1 MTDVYSLTRVEPVS
15 RGGDPG
21 DGLAATIHDP
31 LWTLA
36 RQRQFGELTGED
48 AGTPVQATFTQV
60 ERKFDGWQPEGG
72 AVLPY
77 SPTEDVVE
85 ALVAGEAAG
94 PSHSVQDRIDAGRVL
109 AASVT
114 PAVNALLIARFPIA
128 ATGPTS
134 TAPIQRMAS
143 RAALVFADGLAVAA
157 AFAASAGA
165 SDAAVGAALG
175 IPAADVAAVRDELQ
189 IFSRWCRVT
198 FGTGPNS
205 WIPERLE
212 RRFGLA
218 TGGAEVLKAPAHS
231 GERVDWSDFD
241 FVATRNG
248 QPNAQPGGEQDA
260 PPVSRSRIPIVIQ
273 FPGMPG
279 DRFWEFEDAKLAFAR
294 IDASTTDLGRL
305 ALVEFSTVYGNDW
318 FQFPIPASFGS
329 TQTVGNLVIRDT
341 FGTHELIA
349 PAVEA
354 DWAIYRP
361 TGAPVV
367 SPTLYMPAVTVSPLT
382 GPTTEEVAFARDEM
396 ANFVWALERIVTDAA
411 GERHDVPAEYARDA
425 PAPAAIPTD
434 ADLLYRLMT
443 EVPPHWIP
451 FIPVHTGADSR
462 QVGLVE
468 AVLPRPD
475 SFGDMVVSAPRSS
488 IVQELQGVVLPEEE
502 VPSAGVVV
510 RRRWFLARSADG
522 GRHAWASRSVVS
534 GRGEASSGLKF
545 DFADHVGTGPVG

>member
-48 AGTPVQATFTQV
+48 AGTPVQTTFTQV
-60 ERKFDGWQPEGG
+60 EQMFDGWRPEGG

-77 SPTEDVVE
+77 SPAGDVVE

-109 AASVT
+109 AASVP
-114 PAVNALLIARFPIA
+114 PAVNGLLLKRFAIASADPSNRIA
-128 ATGPTS
+128 A
-134 TAPIQRMAS
+134 

-157 AFAASAGA
+157 AFSAASAT
-165 SDAAVGAALG
+165 DAAVGAALG
-175 IPAADVAAVRDELQ
+175 IATGDVAPIRGALAT
-189 IFSRWCRVT
+189 FSHWCRVT

-218 TGGAEVLKAPAHS
+218 TGGAEILAAPSHS

-241 FVATRNG
+241 FVAAPAVHADRQLAP
-248 QPNAQPGGEQDA
+248 QPAAQA
-260 PPVSRSRIPIVIQ
+260 VSRSRVPIVIQ
-273 FPGMPG
+273 FPGMPR
-279 DRFWEFEDAKLAFAR
+279 DRFWEFEDAKLALAR
-294 IDASTTDLGRL
+294 MDASTTDLGRL

-318 FQFPIPASFGS
+318 FQFPIPVSFGS
-329 TQTVGNLVIRDT
+329 TQTIGNLVVRDT

-349 PAVEA
+349 PAAEG
-354 DWAIYRP
+354 DWAMYRP
-361 TGAPVV
+361 AGSPIA
-367 SPTLYMPAVTVSPLT
+367 SPTLYMPAVTVSALT
-382 GPTTEEVAFARDEM
+382 GPTTEEVAFARDDI
-396 ANFVWALERIVTDAA
+396 AGLVWAVERIVTDSE
-411 GERHDVPAEYARDA
+411 GEQHDLPSEYARDA

-443 EVPPHWIP
+443 DVPPHWIP
-451 FIPVHTGADSR
+451 FIPVHTGTDSR

-475 SFGDMVVSAPRSS
+475 SFGDLVVSAPRSS
-488 IVQELQGVVLPEEE
+488 IVQELQNVVFPEEE
-502 VPSAGVVV
+502 VPASGVVV

-522 GRHAWASRSVVS
+522 VRHAWASRSVIA

>member
-1 MTDVYSLTRVEPVS
+1 MTNVYSLTRVEPVS

-36 RQRQFGELTGED
+36 RQLQFGELTGED
-48 AGTPVQATFTQV
+48 AGTPVQATFSQS
-60 ERKFDGWQPEGG
+60 ERMFDGWQPEGG
-72 AVLPY
+72 TVLPY
-77 SPTEDVVE
+77 SPSGDVVE
-85 ALVAGEAAG
+85 ALVAGETAG

-128 ATGPTS
+128 S
-134 TAPIQRMAS
+134 TDPANRIAA
-143 RAALVFADGLAVAA
+143 RAAHVFANGLAVAA
-157 AFAASAGA
+157 AFSAVSSGAAT
-165 SDAAVGAALG
+165 DAAVGTGLG
-175 IPAADVAAVRDELQ
+175 LPAADVTAIRSDLDT
-189 IFSRWCRVT
+189 FSRWCRVT

-218 TGGAEVLKAPAHS
+218 TGGTEILTAPAHS

-241 FVATRNG
+241 FVATRNA
-248 QPNAQPGGEQDA
+248 QPNAQPNPEQDA
-260 PPVSRSRIPIVIQ
+260 QPVSRSRVPLVIQ
-273 FPGMPG
+273 FPGMPR
-279 DRFWEFEDAKLAFAR
+279 DRFWEFEDAKLALAR

-329 TQTVGNLVIRDT
+329 TQTVGDLVIRDT
-341 FGTHELIA
+341 FGTHELVA
-349 PAVEA
+349 PAAEA

-361 TGAPVV
+361 SGAPIV
-367 SPTLYMPAVTVSPLT
+367 SPTLHMPAVTVSPLT
-382 GPTTEEVAFARDEM
+382 GPTTEEVAFARDDM
-396 ANFVWALERIVTDAA
+396 ANFVWALERVVTDAE
-411 GERHDVPAEYARDA
+411 GERHDLPAEYAQNA

-468 AVLPRPD
+468 AVLPRPN
-475 SFGDMVVSAPRSS
+475 SFGDLVVSAPRSS
-488 IVQELQGVVLPEEE
+488 VVQELQDLVLPEEE
-502 VPSAGVVV
+502 VPASGVVV

>member
-1 MTDVYSLTRVEPVS
+1 MTNVYSLTRVEPVS

-36 RQRQFGELTGED
+36 RQYQFGELTGED
-48 AGTPVQATFTQV
+48 AGTPVQATFTQT
-60 ERKFDGWQPEGG
+60 ERMFDGWQPERG

-77 SPTEDVVE
+77 SPSGDVVE
-85 ALVAGEAAG
+85 ALVAGETAG
-94 PSHSVQDRIDAGRVL
+94 PSHSVQDSIDAGRVL

-128 ATGPTS
+128 GANP
-134 TAPIQRMAS
+134 ANRIAA
-143 RAALVFADGLAVAA
+143 RAARVFADGLAVAG
-157 AFAASAGA
+157 AFSAAASGAA
-165 SDAAVGAALG
+165 SDAAVGTALG
-175 IPAADVAAVRDELQ
+175 LPTADVTGIRSDLDT
-189 IFSRWCRVT
+189 FSRWCRVT

-218 TGGAEVLKAPAHS
+218 TGGREVLRAPAHS

-241 FVATRNG
+241 FVATQDAPPG
-248 QPNAQPGGEQDA
+248 ALSNAEQDA

-273 FPGMPG
+273 FPGMPR
-279 DRFWEFEDAKLAFAR
+279 DRFWEFEDATLALAR

-318 FQFPIPASFGS
+318 FQFPVPASFGS

-361 TGAPVV
+361 SGAPLV
-367 SPTLYMPAVTVSPLT
+367 SPTLHMPAVTVSPLT
-382 GPTTEEVAFARDEM
+382 GPTTEEVAFARDDM
-396 ANFVWALERIVTDAA
+396 AALVWALERIVTDAA
-411 GERHDVPAEYARDA
+411 GERHDLPAEYAQNA
-425 PAPAAIPTD
+425 PAVAAIPTD
-434 ADLLYRLMT
+434 ADLLYRIMT

-475 SFGDMVVSAPRSS
+475 SFGDLVVSDPRSS
-488 IVQELQGVVLPEEE
+488 VVQELQDVVLPEEE
-502 VPSAGVVV
+502 VPAAGVVV

>member
-1 MTDVYSLTRVEPVS
+1 MTNVYSLTRVEPVS

-48 AGTPVQATFTQV
+48 AGTPVQATFTQA
-60 ERKFDGWQPEGG
+60 ERMFDGWQPEGG

-77 SPTEDVVE
+77 SPAGDVVE

-94 PSHSVQDRIDAGRVL
+94 PSHSVEDSIDAGRVL

-114 PAVNALLIARFPIA
+114 PAVNALLMTRFPIA
-128 ATGPTS
+128 SADPS
-134 TAPIQRMAS
+134 NRIAA
-143 RAALVFADGLAVAA
+143 RAALVFADGLAVATEFSA
-157 AFAASAGA
+157 AGA
-165 SDAAVGAALG
+165 DDAAVGSALG
-175 IPAADVAAVRDELQ
+175 IPTADIAAIRGELDT
-189 IFSRWCRVT
+189 FSRWCSVT

-218 TGGAEVLKAPAHS
+218 TGGAEVLRAPAHS

-241 FVATRNG
+241 FVTTPALKSGAQSDAHVVAPSAT
-248 QPNAQPGGEQDA
+248 Q
-260 PPVSRSRIPIVIQ
+260 PVSRSRIPLVIQ
-273 FPGMPG
+273 FPGMPA
-279 DRFWEFEDAKLAFAR
+279 DRFWQFEDAKLALAR

-341 FGTHELIA
+341 FGTHEFIA
-349 PAVEA
+349 PAAEA

-361 TGAPVV
+361 TGAPIV
-367 SPTLYMPAVTVSPLT
+367 SPTLYFPAVTVSPLI

-396 ANFVWALERIVTDAA
+396 ADFVWALERLVTDAE
-411 GERHDVPAEYARDA
+411 GERHDLPAEYARDA

-451 FIPVHTGADSR
+451 FIPVQAGADLR

-475 SFGDMVVSAPRSS
+475 SFGDMVISAPRSS

-502 VPSAGVVV
+502 VPAAGVVV

-522 GRHAWASRSVVS
+522 GRYAWASRSVIS

>member
-1 MTDVYSLTRVEPVS
+1 MTSVYSMTRVEPVS

-48 AGTPVQATFTQV
+48 AGTPVQTTFTQS
-60 ERKFDGWQPEGG
+60 ERMFDGWRPEGG

-77 SPTEDVVE
+77 SPAGDVVE

-94 PSHSVQDRIDAGRVL
+94 PSHSVQDSIDAGRVL
-109 AASVT
+109 AASVP
-114 PAVNALLIARFPIA
+114 PAVNGLLLKRFPIA
-128 ATGPTS
+128 SDDPSNRLAARAT
-134 TAPIQRMAS
+134 
-143 RAALVFADGLAVAA
+143 LVFADGLAVAA
-157 AFAASAGA
+157 AFSAAAGA

-175 IPAADVAAVRDELQ
+175 IPTGDVTPIRGAFKT
-189 IFSRWCRVT
+189 FSRWCGVT

-218 TGGAEVLKAPAHS
+218 TGGTEVLTAPAHS

-241 FVATRNG
+241 FVAAPAV
-248 QPNAQPGGEQDA
+248 QPDEQFLQQPAAQP
-260 PPVSRSRIPIVIQ
+260 VLRSRIPIVIQ
-273 FPGMPG
+273 FPGMPR
-279 DRFWEFEDAKLAFAR
+279 DRFWEFEDAKLALAR

-329 TQTVGNLVIRDT
+329 TQTVGNLVVRDT
-341 FGTHELIA
+341 FGTHEFIA
-349 PAVEA
+349 PAAEG

-361 TGAPVV
+361 TGAPIA

-396 ANFVWALERIVTDAA
+396 ANFVWALERIVTDSE
-411 GERHDVPAEYARDA
+411 GERHDLPSEYARDA
-425 PAPAAIPTD
+425 PAPSAIPTD

-475 SFGDMVVSAPRSS
+475 SFGDLIVSAPRSS
-488 IVQELQGVVLPEEE
+488 IVRELQNVVLPEEE
-502 VPSAGVVV
+502 VPASGVVV

-522 GRHAWASRSVVS
+522 ARHAWASRSVIS